1 MQFNTWG
8 IGRREELVRN
18 FDADE
23 YPFIERV
30 RSHLR
35 LELVEIRGNG
45 EPVQIALGEQ
55 PDAADPEAVRAR
67 VTPFFSSFEAL
78 DFFCRMNLQQYL
90 AFDPVNGLPRRW
102 FWDDSNAQRG
112 RTLPRDGLRT
122 VAIRSSEGLG
132 YSRRDD

>member
-30 RSHLR
+30 RSHLC
-35 LELVEIRGNG
+35 LTLVEIRGNG

-55 PDAADPEAVRAR
+55 ADATDPEAVRAR

-90 AFDPVNGLPRRW
+90 AFDPTNGLPRRW

-112 RTLPRDGLRT
+112 RTLPQSGVRT
-122 VAIRSSEGLG
+122 VGIQPSAETHF
-132 YSRRDD
+132 SRRDD